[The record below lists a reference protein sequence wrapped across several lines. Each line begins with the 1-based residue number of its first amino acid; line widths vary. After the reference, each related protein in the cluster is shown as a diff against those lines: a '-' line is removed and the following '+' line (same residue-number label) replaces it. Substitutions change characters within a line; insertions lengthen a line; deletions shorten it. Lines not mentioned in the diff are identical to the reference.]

1 MCFWCILL
9 YILRAFCRICTTK
22 PQFSKNCGFL
32 LAEHFKNSGRENVT
46 KSWRSHLT
54 PAENAPF
61 CAAHAQPEFLW
72 KAKHPARC
80 SCRRKELLS
89 SFYVII
95 LSNSANLFA
104 KPPAPQA
111 RKQCIHISSKRW
123 MQWPLLPKPNAEP
136 GSLFENSLLNQ
147 FVLCKSTNCSACCL
161 IIAHNSPAAR
171 TFERNMK
178 KTARFFDCCRRRKER
193 CGT

>member
-1 MCFWCILL
+1 MHQQAQH
-9 YILRAFCRICTTK
+9 R
-22 PQFSKNCGFL
+22 
-32 LAEHFKNSGRENVT
+32 
-46 KSWRSHLT
+46 
-54 PAENAPF
+54 APF
-61 CAAHAQPEFLW
+61 RAAHAQPEFLW

-80 SCRRKELLS
+80 SCRRKVLLS

-104 KPPAPQA
+104 KPPAPQT

-136 GSLFENSLLNQ
+136 RLLFENSLLNQ
-147 FVLCKSTNCSACCL
+147 FILCKSTNCSACCL

-171 TFERNMK
+171 TFRKKYEKNCPILWLLPQAEGTVRNIMFSCFLRK
-178 KTARFFDCCRRRKER
+178 HVRIGKRTKSVRQFCSVCVDFLPRLCYNTSRRGGYPF
-193 CGT
+193 C